1 MQEETKKE
9 YTATQK
15 QPEKKKVNLD
25 IRPYLA
31 IGLTAILVVMVCI
44 AIFFVVLRFDGLF
57 SGFQKIFQSL
67 QAIIVGLIVAYL
79 LNPIMKWFERFLYKK
94 SRQKSEELTHK
105 QCQKIRAASV
115 AFAMAVFLTII
126 VVLIWLIIP
135 QLIVCIED
143 IVLSMNEKVQ
153 NLTEWVDRFLKQ
165 DSPLAGPLDTFI
177 ADASK
182 YLEEWLRKS
191 VLQQSD
197 FIASITTG
205 VYNVVKAIFNVI
217 IGFIVSVYVLMTKEK
232 FIGQLKKIIYAIF
245 RPRYGNVVMEVVRK
259 ADEVFGGFFIGKIID
274 SLIIGCIC
282 FASLAI
288 LRMPYVA
295 LVSVIVGVTN
305 VIPFFGPYIGAIPSA
320 ILIFLV
326 DPMKGIYFIIYIIIL
341 QQVDGNVIGPKILGN
356 TTGLSPFWVIFAILL
371 FGGSFGVIGMLFGV
385 PIFAVLYYII
395 KRVVEHVLRK
405 RQLPEQTKEYIE
417 LDTVDTVT
425 NQVKMKDPEKEF
437 AEKAEEKESKT
448 KHINFK
454 KKK

>member
-1 MQEETKKE
+1 
-9 YTATQK
+9 
-15 QPEKKKVNLD
+15 
-25 IRPYLA
+25 
-31 IGLTAILVVMVCI
+31 
-44 AIFFVVLRFDGLF
+44 
-57 SGFQKIFQSL
+57 
-67 QAIIVGLIVAYL
+67 
-79 LNPIMKWFERFLYKK
+79 
-94 SRQKSEELTHK
+94 
-105 QCQKIRAASV
+105 
-115 AFAMAVFLTII
+115 
-126 VVLIWLIIP
+126 
-135 QLIVCIED
+135 
-143 IVLSMNEKVQ
+143 MNEKVQ

-437 AEKAEEKESKT
+437 AEKTEEKESKT

>member
-1 MQEETKKE
+1 MQEETKQE
-9 YTATQK
+9 HTATQK

-57 SGFQKIFQSL
+57 SGFQEIFQSL

-305 VIPFFGPYIGAIPSA
+305 VVFRTVYRSYSKCNPDFSGRSDEGNLLHYLHYHFAAGGRKCHRTENPWQHDGTVTVLGYLCNSAFRRKFRYNRNAVWCTDFCGTVLYHKTSGRTCAEKTAAAGA
-320 ILIFLV
+320 
-326 DPMKGIYFIIYIIIL
+326 DEGIYR
-341 QQVDGNVIGPKILGN
+341 
-356 TTGLSPFWVIFAILL
+356 A
-371 FGGSFGVIGMLFGV
+371 
-385 PIFAVLYYII
+385 
-395 KRVVEHVLRK
+395 
-405 RQLPEQTKEYIE
+405 
-417 LDTVDTVT
+417 
-425 NQVKMKDPEKEF
+425 
-437 AEKAEEKESKT
+437 
-448 KHINFK
+448 
-454 KKK
+454 

>member
-9 YTATQK
+9 HTATEK

-31 IGLTAILVVMVCI
+31 IGLTVILIVVVCI

-57 SGFQKIFQSL
+57 SGFQKILQSL
-67 QAIIVGLIVAYL
+67 QAILVGVIVAYL
-79 LNPIMKWFERFLYKK
+79 LNPIMKWFERFLYKR
-94 SRQKSEELTHK
+94 SRQKSKELTRK

-115 AFAMAVFLTII
+115 AFAMAIFLAII

-135 QLIVCIED
+135 RLVVCIED
-143 IVLSMNEKVQ
+143 IVTSMGEKVQ
-153 NLTEWVDRFLKQ
+153 NLTKWVDRLTKQ
-165 DSPLAGPLDTFI
+165 NSAISGKLDTFI
-177 ADASK
+177 ADASV
-182 YLEEWLRKS
+182 YLEDWLRKN

-197 FIASITTG
+197 FISSITTG
-205 VYNVVKAIFNVI
+205 VYNVVRAIFNVI
-217 IGFIVSVYVLMTKEK
+217 IGFIVAVYVLMTKEK

-245 RPRYGNVVMEVVRK
+245 RPRYGNVVMEVIRK
-259 ADEVFGGFFIGKIID
+259 ADDVFGGFFIGKIID

-282 FASLAI
+282 FVGLAI

-305 VIPFFGPYIGAIPSA
+305 IIPFFGPYIGAIPSV

-326 DPMKGIYFIIYIIIL
+326 DPMKGLYFIIFIIVL

-395 KRVVEHVLRK
+395 KRVVEHVLKK
-405 RQLPEQTKEYIE
+405 RRLPEGTDEYIE

-425 NQVKMKDPEKEF
+425 NEVKMKATEEPEASIRKYE
-437 AEKAEEKESKT
+437 ETEEKK
-448 KHINFK
+448 
-454 KKK
+454 

>member
-1 MQEETKKE
+1 M
-9 YTATQK
+9 
-15 QPEKKKVNLD
+15 
-25 IRPYLA
+25 
-31 IGLTAILVVMVCI
+31 
-44 AIFFVVLRFDGLF
+44 
-57 SGFQKIFQSL
+57 
-67 QAIIVGLIVAYL
+67 
-79 LNPIMKWFERFLYKK
+79 
-94 SRQKSEELTHK
+94 
-105 QCQKIRAASV
+105 
-115 AFAMAVFLTII
+115 
-126 VVLIWLIIP
+126 
-135 QLIVCIED
+135 
-143 IVLSMNEKVQ
+143 
-153 NLTEWVDRFLKQ
+153 
-165 DSPLAGPLDTFI
+165 
-177 ADASK
+177 
-182 YLEEWLRKS
+182 
-191 VLQQSD
+191 
-197 FIASITTG
+197 
-205 VYNVVKAIFNVI
+205 
-217 IGFIVSVYVLMTKEK
+217 
-232 FIGQLKKIIYAIF
+232 
-245 RPRYGNVVMEVVRK
+245 MEVVRK

-405 RQLPEQTKEYIE
+405 RQLPEQTREYIE

-425 NQVKMKDPEKEF
+425 NQVKMKDPEKEV
-437 AEKAEEKESKT
+437 AEKAEEKEAKA
-448 KHINFK
+448 KHINLK